1 MFLRKVHHY
10 RKGDT
15 CWSVCDL
22 HLGENFNG
30 YATRNIQKVTCRN
43 CLRVAG
49 LRGMDFESWIDL
61 SKIGFMTYLPV
72 DGNHMKVVITTKPLT
87 KDEVEVLVDLML
99 EKAEAFL
106 PTAKTEG

>member
-1 MFLRKVHHY
+1 MAKTHFLHNTY
-10 RKGDT
+10 
-15 CWSVCDL
+15 WSLCGL
-22 HLGENFNG
+22 YFNNFDRC
-30 YATRNIQKVTCRN
+30 YPIVTENIQKVTCCN

-49 LRGMDFESWIDL
+49 LRGMDFGSWIDL